1 MKCCWLANLFRCAAG
16 CHPGLRNWFTEF
28 AHKDFSF
35 IKNMLKKQEMIMKIN
50 ETSWKRTIS
59 LFRLRKY
66 CTKNLVSLGLL
77 CLGVNLATS
86 CSTEVSS
93 ETHQVVSQNLLINKM
108 WLFKNCILK
117 NLFYIIC
124 SGIKS
129 PCLGF
134 CCFMFLQGLLTT
146 N

>member
-1 MKCCWLANLFRCAAG
+1 MKCCWLANLFRGAAD

-35 IKNMLKKQEMIMKIN
+35 IKNMLEKQEMIMKIN

-77 CLGVNLATS
+77 CFGVNLATS
-86 CSTEVSS
+86 CSTEMSWAG
-93 ETHQVVSQNLLINKM
+93 QLIR
-108 WLFKNCILK
+108 LFLK
-117 NLFYIIC
+117 IC
-124 SGIKS
+124 SYVI
-129 PCLGF
+129 
-134 CCFMFLQGLLTT
+134 CFVTLEITAASMVIGSERKLLQGRTCKDFFEIYL
-146 N
+146 